1 MNKLKREDTNSM
13 GKILYGS
20 AIVLLVQG
28 QTLIAAATF
37 FISIMTILLSLK
49 KEHEENEA
57 YSAYKYLVAFIHE
70 LSLGLWPAAFVEL
83 ILGKYVAMAII
94 ILIAVALS
102 QTIKFITIEEGKQ
115 DVQ

>member
-49 KEHEENEA
+49 KEHEA

-102 QTIKFITIEEGKQ
+102 QIIKFITIEEGK
-115 DVQ
+115 